1 MTAPA
6 PIAAER
12 QQRLAEHTPMM
23 QQYLRIK
30 AEYPGML
37 LFYRMGDFYELFFED
52 AERAARLLDITLTK
66 RGQSAGQPIPM
77 AGVPYHAVEGYLA
90 RLVRRGVSVAICE
103 QKGDPAKSKG
113 PVEREVVRIVT
124 PGTLTDE
131 ALLDE
136 RQENLICALAECGAE
151 SKAQDSRAQESGTQS
166 RAKSGAESGSGSR
179 AAPEARFGLA
189 VLELA
194 SGRFSVLEFSG
205 LEALSA
211 ELERLR
217 PAELLL
223 SEDSRLHEQLGEPLA
238 AGIARR
244 APWQFDADS
253 AERLLCEQFG
263 TQDLAGFGCA
273 GLSLGIGAAGCL
285 LQYVKETQRVALPHL
300 RGLRTETRDDALIL
314 DAATRRNLELTHSL
328 SAATSPGQGGGSSDQ
343 HTLAGIM
350 DRTATAMGA
359 RLLRRWINRP
369 LRDRVV
375 VSERHQAIEALLR
388 SGVFE
393 ALREELAAIADLERI
408 LARVALGSARP
419 RDLAALREAL
429 ARLPA
434 LHADLGMTESSRLG
448 QLDTELGEH
457 PELVSLLQRAL
468 IEQPPMLIRDGGVIA
483 RGYDPELDALRD
495 LAEHGDQFLID
506 LEQRE
511 RERTGISTLKVGYNR
526 VHGYYIELGRSH
538 AERVPDDYQRRQTLK
553 TSERYITPELKR
565 FEGQVLSARERSL
578 AREKLLYEALIEQLQ
593 TSLAPLQLSAAA
605 IAELD
610 VLCNLAER
618 AERLNWSRP
627 QLSDAPGIRIED
639 GRHPV
644 VEQVRAEPFVANG
657 LTLDQAARMLVITGP
672 NMGGKSTFMRQVALI
687 VVMAYAGS
695 FVPARSAELGPIDRI
710 FSRIG
715 AADDLAR
722 GRSTFMVEMEETAN
736 ILNHAT
742 ANSLVLMDEIGRG
755 TSTFDGLS
763 LAWACAEALADQ
775 LRAFTLFAT
784 HYFELTALPE
794 RHTSVRNVHLDA
806 VEHGERI
813 VFLHSLREG
822 PASQSYGLQVAA
834 LAGVP
839 AAVIARAREHL
850 RRLEEQ
856 SVARDQGATQLS
868 LFPPESELKP
878 AKTPVPPS
886 APAQSTPEAPAA
898 SAAAQSASVR
908 SLKRGIFRAPSP
920 KPKPPMIREPSA
932 NSDHNLSACPDQNLS
947 PSSNPAPSL
956 AVSPDPTAASAQDP
970 GPGPRTGPDPD
981 LNLAPRL
988 NPALK
993 ALRQL
998 DPNDLSP
1005 RKALETLYQLQAL
1018 DRGTD

>member
-1 MTAPA
+1 M
-6 PIAAER
+6 
-12 QQRLAEHTPMM
+12 
-23 QQYLRIK
+23 
-30 AEYPGML
+30 
-37 LFYRMGDFYELFFED
+37 
-52 AERAARLLDITLTK
+52 
-66 RGQSAGQPIPM
+66 
-77 AGVPYHAVEGYLA
+77 
-90 RLVRRGVSVAICE
+90 
-103 QKGDPAKSKG
+103 
-113 PVEREVVRIVT
+113 
-124 PGTLTDE
+124 
-131 ALLDE
+131 
-136 RQENLICALAECGAE
+136 
-151 SKAQDSRAQESGTQS
+151 
-166 RAKSGAESGSGSR
+166 
-179 AAPEARFGLA
+179 
-189 VLELA
+189 LELA
-194 SGRFSVLEFSG
+194 SGRFRVLEIEG
-205 LEALSA
+205 QEALAA

-223 SEDSRLHEQLGEPLA
+223 SENSRLPEQLGEHLA
-238 AGIARR
+238 AGSTAGLTAGITHR

-253 AERLLCEQFG
+253 GERLLCEQFG
-263 TQDLAGFGCA
+263 TQDLNGFGCA
-273 GLSLGIGAAGCL
+273 GLRLAIGAAGCL

-314 DAATRRNLELTHSL
+314 DAATRRNLELTRSL
-328 SAATSPGQGGGSSDQ
+328 SATAHTGQGGAASDQ

-350 DRTATAMGA
+350 DRTTTAMGA

-369 LRDRVV
+369 LRDRIAVG
-375 VSERHQAIEALLR
+375 ERHAAIEALLR
-388 SGVFE
+388 AGAFE
-393 ALREELAAIADLERI
+393 AMRDELAAIGDLERI
-408 LARVALGSARP
+408 LARVALASARP

-434 LHADLGMTESSRLG
+434 LHGDLAMAESARLG
-448 QLDTELGEH
+448 QLDSELGEH
-457 PELVSLLQRAL
+457 PELLELLQRAL
-468 IEQPPMLIRDGGVIA
+468 IAQPPMLIRDGGVIA
-483 RGYDPELDALRD
+483 RGYDPELDELRD

-511 RERTGISTLKVGYNR
+511 RARTGISALKVGYNR

-553 TSERYITPELKR
+553 ASERYITPELKR
-565 FEGQVLSARERSL
+565 FEEQVLSARERAL
-578 AREKLLYEALIEQLQ
+578 AREKLLYDALIERLQ
-593 TSLAPLQLSAAA
+593 VDLAPLQASAAA

-627 QLSDAPGIRIED
+627 ELGDAAGIRIED

-644 VEQVRAEPFVANG
+644 VEQVRAEPFVPNG
-657 LTLDQAARMLVITGP
+657 LALDDDARMLVITGP
-672 NMGGKSTFMRQVALI
+672 NMGGKSTFMRQVALM

-695 FVPARSAELGPIDRI
+695 FVPARRAELGPVDRI

-736 ILNHAT
+736 ILNNAT
-742 ANSLVLMDEIGRG
+742 AYSLVLMDEIGRG

-794 RHTSVRNVHLDA
+794 RHARVRNVHLDA

-856 SVARDQGATQLS
+856 SLERNQGSQQLS
-868 LFPPESELKP
+868 LFPAEPVRAREPLPSSSDSTLADARPRSPRASSSTSAAPSTSAESGAVRSWSE
-878 AKTPVPPS
+878 S
-886 APAQSTPEAPAA
+886 SPAA
-898 SAAAQSASVR
+898 SATTE
-908 SLKRGIFRAPSP
+908 AP
-920 KPKPPMIREPSA
+920 MRREP
-932 NSDHNLSACPDQNLS
+932 QLS
-947 PSSNPAPSL
+947 PSPSPAL
-956 AVSPDPTAASAQDP
+956 EAL
-970 GPGPRTGPDPD
+970 RELDPD
-981 LNLAPRL
+981 E
-988 NPALK
+988 
-993 ALRQL
+993 
-998 DPNDLSP
+998 LSP
-1005 RKALETLYQLQAL
+1005 RKALEALYRLQAL
-1018 DRGTD
+1018 DRGTGSSAPGT